1 MAGAVGYERGLI
13 ALRYLPQTE
22 AEIQKM
28 CEVIGVKNP
37 HDLFSAIP
45 PALRFNEKL
54 NIPAA
59 LAEQE
64 LLAHLKTLSRTNET
78 VDHFSS
84 FLGAG
89 AYHHY
94 IPVAVNYLAG
104 RGEFATSYTPYQ
116 AELSQGTLQAIFEF
130 QTMIASLMGL
140 EIANSSNYE
149 GSTALAEA
157 ALMAFRIKK
166 KEEILLAKSIH
177 PEYRAVIKTTLK
189 NLGYSIKEIGWEK
202 SGKINAAELKQALSK
217 NCVAVCVQSPNFFG
231 VIEDLSSISKFAHD
245 NDSLFVV
252 NTGDPISLG
261 LLASPGSCGADIAV
275 GEGQSFGNFLNFGG
289 PYLGLFASKKEYMRQ
304 MPGRLVGETLDESG
318 KPGFILT
325 MNTREQHIRREKAT
339 SNICTN
345 QSLCA
350 LMAAIYLSL
359 LGPQGL
365 RKVAEMNLAKA
376 EFAKKLFTQIPGV
389 ELSFTGATF
398 NEFVLKLPLSTDS
411 VLERLREE
419 KIFGG
424 VALQKDYP
432 ELKNSLLLCVTEMN
446 KREEIENYAA
456 KLKSILR

>member
-1 MAGAVGYERGLI
+1 M
-13 ALRYLPQTE
+13 RYLPQTE
-22 AEIQKM
+22 SEIEKM
-28 CEVIGVKNP
+28 CEAIGVKNP
-37 HDLFSAIP
+37 QDLFSNIP
-45 PALRFNEKL
+45 SALRFKEKL
-54 NIPAA
+54 NIPPA
-59 LAEQE
+59 LSEQD

-130 QTMIASLMGL
+130 QTMVASLLGL

-166 KEEILLAKSIH
+166 KREILLAKSIH
-177 PEYRAVIKTTLK
+177 PEYRTVVKTTLK
-189 NLGYSIKEIGWEK
+189 NLGYTIKEIAWD
-202 SGKINAAELKQALSK
+202 SNGKLDTTELQKNLSK
-217 NCVAVCVQSPNFFG
+217 EVVGVCVQSPNFFG
-231 VIEDLSSISKFAHD
+231 VIEDLESLSHMAHQ

-252 NTGDPISLG
+252 NTGDVISLG
-261 LLASPGSCGADIAV
+261 LLASPGSSGADIAV
-275 GEGQSFGNFLNFGG
+275 GEGQSFGNFLNLGG
-289 PYLGLFASKKEYMRQ
+289 PYVGLFATKKEYVRQ
-304 MPGRLVGETLDESG
+304 MPGRLVGETLDENG

-359 LGPQGL
+359 LGPKGL
-365 RKVAEMNLAKA
+365 KKVAEMNLAKA
-376 EFAKKLFTQIPGV
+376 EFAKKLFTQISGV
-389 ELSFTGATF
+389 QLAFAGPTF
-398 NEFVLKLPLSTDS
+398 NEFVLKFPSSSSS

-424 VALQKDYP
+424 LALEQDYP
-432 ELKNSLLLCVTEMN
+432 ELKNTLLVCVTEMN
-446 KREEIENYAA
+446 KREEIENYAT
-456 KLKSILR
+456 KLKKILT